1 MLRNIPDII
10 SPDLMKILM
19 EMGHGDEI
27 CFGDANF
34 PAQSIGNRV
43 VRCDGHKVT
52 DLLDAVLQLFPLDV
66 FVKYPAAM
74 MQRVREED
82 PIPKVWDE
90 YRRIIQKNDF
100 SKAFTEF
107 EMLERFAFY
116 VRAKKSYAVVA
127 TSEHEPYA
135 CVILTKGIILK

>member
-1 MLRNIPDII
+1 MLKNIPEII
-10 SPDLMKILM
+10 TPDLMKILM

-34 PAQSIGNRV
+34 PSQSNGARV
-43 VRCDGHKVT
+43 VRCDGHRVT
-52 DLLDAVLQLFPLDV
+52 DLLDAVLQLFPLDH
-66 FVKYPAAM
+66 FTKYPAAL
-74 MQRVREED
+74 MQRVFEKD

-90 YRRIIQKNDF
+90 YDRIIKKNDF
-100 SKAFTEF
+100 SNAFTEF

-116 VRAKKSYAVVA
+116 VRTKKCYAVVA

-135 CVILTKGIILK
+135 NIILTKGIILK